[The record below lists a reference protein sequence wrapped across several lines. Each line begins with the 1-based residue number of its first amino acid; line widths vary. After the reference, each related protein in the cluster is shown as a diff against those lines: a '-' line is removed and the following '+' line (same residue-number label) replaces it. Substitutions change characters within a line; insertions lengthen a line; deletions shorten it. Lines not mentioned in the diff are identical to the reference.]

1 VLSHPAPQPGVIPLG
16 NLELLAT
23 QAEGTREFMSGGNM
37 IERWYS
43 NGLQLTMILRT
54 VTETGTGLTQI
65 TALAL
70 GDPPS
75 AVFSLAAD
83 YNVVQETSPF
93 VIK

>member
-1 VLSHPAPQPGVIPLG
+1 
-16 NLELLAT
+16 
-23 QAEGTREFMSGGNM
+23 
-37 IERWYS
+37 
-43 NGLQLTMILRT
+43 MILRT

-83 YNVVQETSPF
+83 YNVVQETSPL